1 MRTIPLLVFVA
12 CCLISGVFSTTS
24 WALDFKDVP
33 LPDDVK
39 IQVSLDT
46 NAPYVLTGFTK
57 QSPEQ
62 VLSDMVVQLGT
73 PTKQSTRFGRTT
85 YYFDV
90 ALGTAKVTMTAQ
102 KNIYQID
109 IMIF

>member
-1 MRTIPLLVFVA
+1 MRTISLVVFLT
-12 CCLISGVFSTTS
+12 CCLVSGTFSTNAR
-24 WALDFKDVP
+24 ALDFKDVP
-33 LPDDVK
+33 LPEDVK
-39 IQVSLDT
+39 IQVSLDK

-62 VLSDMVVQLGT
+62 VLSDIVVQLGA

-85 YYFDV
+85 YYFEV
-90 ALGTAKVTMTAQ
+90 GLGTAKVTMTAQ
-102 KNIYQID
+102 KNMYQLD